1 MRSRSVALLGLTI
14 LGVMLFAGAAGAG
27 ISGSKHDFSVFGTS
41 QFSNNYRV
49 QPGSEPIVEVCV
61 FCHTPH
67 AASQDSAKGLNVLL
81 WNRSNSSAITTY
93 TPYNFSTPGTHVSPD
108 NPPRG
113 ITLMCMSCHDGI
125 TAIQTL
131 INAPGSNTTA
141 ESINPL
147 SDQIGDVFPD
157 KLLGVEGPNI
167 GYSVINPTN
176 TVNLS
181 NDHPVSF
188 TWDAVVLNLIQPTG
202 GGVWLTAP
210 SNGRIKLFNNKME
223 CSTCHAVHDDAIA
236 PFLRMSNTGSDMCL
250 VCHIK

>member
-67 AASQDSAKGLNVLL
+67 GASQDSAKGLNVLL

-131 INAPGSNTTA
+131 INAPGRDTSVTA
-141 ESINPL
+141 FDSTL
-147 SDQIGDVFPD
+147 DQIGDQFPD
-157 KLLGVEGPNI
+157 QLLEIEGPNI
-167 GYSVINPTN
+167 GYSVTD
-176 TVNLS
+176 TLTHANLS

-188 TWDAVVLNLIQPTG
+188 TWDAAVPNLI
-202 GGVWLTAP
+202 
-210 SNGRIKLFNNKME
+210 N
-223 CSTCHAVHDDAIA
+223 
-236 PFLRMSNTGSDMCL
+236 LRAASG
-250 VCHIK
+250 